1 MSKRH
6 LPLFRTRRWKG
17 LRLAILDAANWTCAA
32 CGRYGNEV
40 DHLRPLQRGGKAWDR
55 GNLQVLCRACHIEK
69 TRRENTKE
77 PGPKARAWR
86 ALAAQVIKD

>member
-1 MSKRH
+1 MSRRH
-6 LPLFRTRRWKG
+6 LPLFRTRRWKA
-17 LRLAILDAANWTCAA
+17 LRRAVLDAANWTCAT

-40 DHLRPLQRGGKAWDR
+40 DHVRPLQRGGTAWDR

-77 PGPKARAWR
+77 PGPKALAWR
-86 ALAAQVIKD
+86 ALAAQVIKS